1 MEPVFIEVGISGLQ
15 TFSIREKEEAM
26 QRVLFEHLFLCDFF
40 VLFLKKKAPLRIFPY
55 VFETFVA
62 AISKHSHEK
71 IYDGVGSVLG
81 C

>member
-1 MEPVFIEVGISGLQ
+1 
-15 TFSIREKEEAM
+15 M
-26 QRVLFEHLFLCDFF
+26 QRVLFEHLFLCDTFTSRKVSA

-71 IYDGVGSVLG
+71 IYDGVW
-81 C
+81 